1 MFGDAPSGLHLR
13 CRNAI
18 PHARG
23 LGSSAAAAVAGAA
36 AAAVLA
42 GRDLA
47 AERDALLQITAG
59 MEGHADNAAASLLGG
74 FVVAWNNDGRFDAV
88 RVDAH
93 PGIVPVALVPEVESS
108 TATTR
113 GLLPDRV
120 PLADAAF
127 TGSRTAL
134 AVLAFTQ
141 RPDLLLPATAD
152 RLHQEYRRPAYPESA
167 ALVDALRAAGVPAVI
182 SGAGPTVLAL
192 TADGTLPS
200 GLDLHGF
207 TVLRAAGRPVR
218 RHRRG
223 RLSVS
228 AVGARTLRRSITAC
242 RDGGLLPPQTDA
254 STLGGATAIHAS
266 SAWPL
271 EPGQEHKHCPQTA
284 RAALPR
290 NRDDRRPARSGRLP
304 TPRSTRQS
312 SGTPSGRA

>member
-1 MFGDAPSGLHLR
+1 VRVPASSANLGPGFDSLGLALSLHDEVDVAVAADGVTVDVDGAGAGRVPRDERHLVVRAMRRAFDVFGSDAAPPGLHLR

-42 GRDLA
+42 GRDL
-47 AERDALLQITAG
+47 ELEHDALLQVTAG

-74 FVVAWNNDGRFDAV
+74 FVVAWNTEGRFDAV

-93 PGIVPVALVPEVESS
+93 AGIAPVALVPEVESS

-113 GLLPDRV
+113 GLLPDRI

-141 RPDLLLPATAD
+141 RPDLLFPATAD

-167 ALVDALRAAGVPAVI
+167 ALVDALRSAGVPAVI

-192 TADGTLPS
+192 TADGTLAS
-200 GLDLHGF
+200 TVDLNGF
-207 TVLRAAGRPVR
+207 TVLRLPVDPAGVT
-218 RHRRG
+218 
-223 RLSVS
+223 VEV
-228 AVGARTLRRSITAC
+228 A
-242 RDGGLLPPQTDA
+242 
-254 STLGGATAIHAS
+254 
-266 SAWPL
+266 
-271 EPGQEHKHCPQTA
+271 
-284 RAALPR
+284 
-290 NRDDRRPARSGRLP
+290 
-304 TPRSTRQS
+304 
-312 SGTPSGRA
+312 

>member
-1 MFGDAPSGLHLR
+1 MPRDERHLVVRAMRRAFDVFGDAPSGLHLR

-47 AERDALLQITAG
+47 LERDALLQVTAG

-74 FVVAWNNDGRFDAV
+74 FVVAWNTEGRFDAV
-88 RVDAH
+88 SLDTH
-93 PGIVPVALVPEVESS
+93 PGIAPVALVPEVESS

-113 GLLPDRV
+113 GLLPDRI

-127 TGSRTAL
+127 TGSRAAL

-141 RPDLLLPATAD
+141 RPDLLFPATAD

-167 ALVDALRAAGVPAVI
+167 ALVDALRSAGVPAVI

-200 GLDLHGF
+200 TLDLDGF
-207 TVLRAAGRPVR
+207 TVLPLPV
-218 RHRRG
+218 
-223 RLSVS
+223 
-228 AVGARTLRRSITAC
+228 
-242 RDGGLLPPQTDA
+242 D
-254 STLGGATAIHAS
+254 
-266 SAWPL
+266 
-271 EPGQEHKHCPQTA
+271 
-284 RAALPR
+284 
-290 NRDDRRPARSGRLP
+290 
-304 TPRSTRQS
+304 
-312 SGTPSGRA
+312 PSGVTVEVA